1 MRYIVIHVALD
12 DHGDVDA
19 VAEPVV
25 RRVIPCDDAVS
36 VAAAIKLAKVDK
48 GENWSIWEQW
58 SDGRT
63 VQRAI
68 MNARSNPTIVS
79 TGFFDVPSVGD

>member
-1 MRYIVIHVALD
+1 MRYIVIHVASD

-25 RRVIPCDDAVS
+25 RRVIPCRDDTKA
-36 VAAAIKLAKVDK
+36 VAAAINKADMDA
-48 GENWSIWEQW
+48 GENWSVWEIV
-58 SDGRT
+58 DGKA

-68 MNARSNPTIVS
+68 QYTYDPSDPITIV
-79 TGFFDVPSVGD
+79 GA